1 MPEERDGTTHSYF
14 AYPITIKENA
24 PFLRKDITEFLES
37 KLIETRPIAGGNLTE
52 QPSSKLY
59 DYNVNG
65 DLNNSKTIM
74 KNSFFIG
81 IHTGIKKQQQQYVI
95 DTFNEFISKR
105 VKR

>member
-1 MPEERDGTTHSYF
+1 MYYYTNEIYYHGDNDGDN
-14 AYPITIKENA
+14 I
-24 PFLRKDITEFLES
+24 
-37 KLIETRPIAGGNLTE
+37 
-52 QPSSKLY
+52 
-59 DYNVNG
+59 NG

-105 VKR
+105 VRR